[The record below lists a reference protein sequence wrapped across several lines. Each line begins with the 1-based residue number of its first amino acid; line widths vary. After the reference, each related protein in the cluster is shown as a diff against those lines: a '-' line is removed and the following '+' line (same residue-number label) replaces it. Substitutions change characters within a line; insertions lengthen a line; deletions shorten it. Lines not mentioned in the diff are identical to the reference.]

1 MRSLAVET
9 VLNSLGKLHTKH
21 EPLRFTHPYDL
32 LLTSCTPQRARTFRS
47 NGKSRQS
54 NFGESHLWPNLLR
67 LGKSNTLLALP
78 AEPACGNDD
87 DNPFS
92 TPSRPTKSPFE
103 EPVRSRFHVDLA
115 HRFETTCHFMFD
127 TADERRNLLIDTA
140 AVGFVPLHVHTIVL
154 SGAGPLPSL
163 RLRSWGDG
171 RRLVESIW
179 VDGVRSGRCDDDGKV
194 RCVMDGSVPWSN
206 DVFGGWKPFSRS
218 NDVLRGGGNP
228 GFANEIK

>member
-9 VLNSLGKLHTKH
+9 VLKSPSKLHTKH
-21 EPLRFTHPYDL
+21 EHLRFTHPYDL

-54 NFGESHLWPNLLR
+54 NFRESHLWPNLLR

-87 DNPFS
+87 DNPSS

-103 EPVRSRFHVDLA
+103 EPVRSRLHVDSA

-127 TADERRNLLIDTA
+127 TAPEKALDERRNLLIDTA
-140 AVGFVPLHVHTIVL
+140 AVGFVRFNCIL
-154 SGAGPLPSL
+154 SCGLAPGPYQ
-163 RLRSWGDG
+163 
-171 RRLVESIW
+171 V
-179 VDGVRSGRCDDDGKV
+179 
-194 RCVMDGSVPWSN
+194 
-206 DVFGGWKPFSRS
+206 
-218 NDVLRGGGNP
+218 
-228 GFANEIK
+228 